1 MIRILFVLAL
11 FVIGCSSKTEK
22 PVVAVEGKITF
33 EDGSPLPIGTRVVFN
48 PSEGKVGTST
58 GITDASGSFKLVHVS
73 GSSGA
78 EVGKY
83 NIMLLAPEDG
93 NTAAFYK
100 QVPRDYYEGGVL
112 TTEIKQGTSIVLKI
126 PRSKK

>member
-1 MIRILFVLAL
+1 
-11 FVIGCSSKTEK
+11 
-22 PVVAVEGKITF
+22 
-33 EDGSPLPIGTRVVFN
+33 
-48 PSEGKVGTST
+48 
-58 GITDASGSFKLVHVS
+58 
-73 GSSGA
+73 
-78 EVGKY
+78 
-83 NIMLLAPEDG
+83 MLLAPEDG